1 MSTLWQSCGEPCPS
15 RSRPTAHTGLGVTGS
30 LHPAIGILRSS
41 HPASICAT
49 QASLSLSWTWTKPS
63 PGGLGPA
70 RQGRGPDLQGVAGDA
85 EADSGF
91 LPSWTNLSLPH
102 IKGAGVTCSGILELV
117 GEAGTG
123 HSCHIPYQQP
133 TLVLA
138 AGQAW
143 TGLDGGVGSPPTPA
157 GEQWPSVAPC
167 PLGGVRRGSVH
178 PGVVRLGWFCPL
190 PFPTR
195 EGEKYPEFTA
205 VRAIGVWGALTSS
218 RPPPGASRHVN

>member
-1 MSTLWQSCGEPCPS
+1 MALSTPWQSREEPCPS
-15 RSRPTAHTGLGVTGS
+15 RPRPTAHTGLGVTGS

-49 QASLSLSWTWTKPS
+49 QASLLLSWTWTRPR

-117 GEAGTG
+117 GTAAT
-123 HSCHIPYQQP
+123 SP
-133 TLVLA
+133 TSSPPWFLQLDRP
-138 AGQAW
+138 GQAW
-143 TGLDGGVGSPPTPA
+143 MGEWAAHPHWPVSSGRLWLPALWEEYEGGQSTQGSS
-157 GEQWPSVAPC
+157 G
-167 PLGGVRRGSVH
+167 
-178 PGVVRLGWFCPL
+178 
-190 PFPTR
+190 
-195 EGEKYPEFTA
+195 
-205 VRAIGVWGALTSS
+205 
-218 RPPPGASRHVN
+218 